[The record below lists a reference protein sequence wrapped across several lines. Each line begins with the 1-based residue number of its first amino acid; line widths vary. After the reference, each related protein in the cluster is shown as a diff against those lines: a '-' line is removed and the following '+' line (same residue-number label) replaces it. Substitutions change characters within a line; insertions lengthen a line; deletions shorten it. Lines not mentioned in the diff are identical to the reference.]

1 MSQLYRGPVQISA
14 GFCLLAA
21 WFAAVNGWQL
31 LMTVLGAAAVHELGH
46 FLVLRRLGA
55 RITGLRIGMLG
66 AVLETDSG
74 CLSYG
79 GELLAV
85 LAGPAANL
93 LCALLLTA
101 LGGSRW
107 AVPVGAHL
115 VLGTFNLLPVGP
127 LDGGRALYLLT
138 AWSAGPAAAEWAV
151 RWIGAAS
158 AASLAAVVGWVMWRT
173 GGSLWLLPA
182 AIGLLWAAAPGGA
195 NRTWGRQH
203 QRTPCNFHMD
213 FV

>member
-1 MSQLYRGPVQISA
+1 MSRPYRGPVRVSA

-21 WFAAVNGWQL
+21 WFAAANGWRL
-31 LMTVLGAAAVHELGH
+31 LLTVLGAAAVHELGH
-46 FLVLRRLGA
+46 LLVLRRLGT
-55 RITGLRIGMLG
+55 RVTGLRIGMLG

-74 CLSYG
+74 RLSYG

-93 LCALLLTA
+93 LCALLLAA

-115 VLGTFNLLPVGP
+115 VLGAFNLLPVGP
-127 LDGGRALYLLT
+127 LDGGRALYLLA

-158 AASLAAVVGWVMWRT
+158 AVSLAAVVGWLMWRT

-182 AIGLLWAAAPGGA
+182 AAGLLWAAAPGGEKGA
-195 NRTWGRQH
+195 GGCRS
-203 QRTPCNFHMD
+203 
-213 FV
+213 

>member
-1 MSQLYRGPVQISA
+1 MSRPHRGPVQISA

-21 WFAAVNGWQL
+21 WFAAANGWQML
-31 LMTVLGAAAVHELGH
+31 VTVLGAAAVHELGH

-55 RITGLRIGMLG
+55 AISGFRIGMLG
-66 AVLETDSG
+66 AVLETDSAR
-74 CLSYG
+74 LSYG

-115 VLGTFNLLPVGP
+115 VLGLFNLLPVLP

-138 AWSAGPAAAEWAV
+138 AWSAGPDAAEWAV
-151 RWIGAAS
+151 RWIGAA
-158 AASLAAVVGWVMWRT
+158 AAVSLAAAVVWLMWRT

-182 AIGLLWAAAPGGA
+182 AIGLLGAAVSGGGYWEGSA
-195 NRTWGRQH
+195 RS
-203 QRTPCNFHMD
+203 
-213 FV
+213 

>member
-1 MSQLYRGPVQISA
+1 MANGWR
-14 GFCLLAA
+14 LLA
-21 WFAAVNGWQL
+21 
-31 LMTVLGAAAVHELGH
+31 TVLGAAAVHELGH
-46 FLVLRRLGA
+46 LLALRLLGA
-55 RITGLRIGMLG
+55 HVTGLRVSVLG

-101 LGGSRW
+101 RDGARW
-107 AVPVGAHL
+107 AVPVGTHL
-115 VLGTFNLLPVGP
+115 VLGLFNLLPVGP

-138 AWSAGPAAAEWAV
+138 VWAFGPAPAERAA
-151 RWIGAAS
+151 RWIGTAA
-158 AASLAAVVGWVMWRT
+158 AASLAAGVGWLMWRT

-182 AIGLLWAAAPGGA
+182 AGGLLWAAVSGG
-195 NRTWGRQH
+195 GRAAVSGNVWIFLAISIGILYN
-203 QRTPCNFHMD
+203 T
-213 FV
+213 VLY

>member
-1 MSQLYRGPVQISA
+1 MSP

-21 WFAAVNGWQL
+21 WFAAANGWRL
-31 LMTVLGAAAVHELGH
+31 LATVLGASAVHELGH
-46 FLVLRRLGA
+46 CLALRLLGA
-55 RITGLRIGMLG
+55 RITGLRVGLLG

-74 CLSYG
+74 RLSYG

-93 LCALLLTA
+93 LSAVLLAA
-101 LGGSRW
+101 LGGTRW

-115 VLGTFNLLPVGP
+115 VLCAFNLLPVWP
-127 LDGGRALYLLT
+127 LDGGRALYLLA

-151 RWIGAAS
+151 RWIGAA
-158 AASLAAVVGWVMWRT
+158 AALSLAACIFYVMWRT

-182 AIGLLWAAAPGGA
+182 AAGLVYMAYPRRKYAP
-195 NRTWGRQH
+195 RWS
-203 QRTPCNFHMD
+203 FL
-213 FV
+213 